1 MPTFRPITLTIPHP
15 ATLLSM
21 FKPLHFNSQWNYN
34 QNTQNKPSTS
44 YGPPPPPKTT
54 TTQAPY
60 VHQHHGT
67 HLFNKQFNWDLNWN
81 FNHGSSS
88 SLGAATN
95 QKEEAPVL
103 TTTTTTEKI
112 TTVGNS
118 QNSNGLHGEKRINV
132 QWSLDFNHNNN
143 NNKGSSSGG
152 GESSGNAAPSINLQ
166 PPNKASADFNGD
178 DADNDDEK
186 NDANDESDR

>member
-15 ATLLSM
+15 ASLLSM
-21 FKPLHFNSQWNYN
+21 FKPLNFNAQWNYN
-34 QNTQNKPSTS
+34 QNAQNMPATS
-44 YGPPPPPKTT
+44 YGPPP

-60 VHQHHGT
+60 VHHQQQQAHS
-67 HLFNKQFNWDLNWN
+67 FNKQFNWDLNWN

-103 TTTTTTEKI
+103 TTTQKI
-112 TTVGNS
+112 TTTTTAHSIDNS
-118 QNSNGLHGEKRINV
+118 QNSNGLHGEKQINV
-132 QWSLDFNHNNN
+132 KWSLDFNHNNN
-143 NNKGSSSGG
+143 NKGG
-152 GESSGNAAPSINLQ
+152 SSGNAAPSTNLQ
-166 PPNKASADFNGD
+166 PPNKASVDFGEDEAADD
-178 DADNDDEK
+178 DDK